1 MISIPS
7 HPVTLSATLVGLQ
20 LNPIYD
26 GAGNLR
32 NITVV
37 AMTAGTPPVAAPTWA
52 QPNRRRPTAAEMAA
66 ITAVVPNPGEAIV
79 PTWLERAAAPF
90 MAAVYG
96 DFISP
101 PATPDKK

>member
-26 GAGNLR
+26 SAGNLR
-32 NITVV
+32 NIKVV
-37 AMTAGTPPVAAPTWA
+37 ALTAGTPPVAAPSWA
-52 QPNRRRPTAAEMAA
+52 QPNRRGPTMAEMAA
-66 ITAVVPNPGEAIV
+66 ITAVAPNPGEAIV
-79 PTWLERAAAPF
+79 PTWLERAAGPF

-96 DFISP
+96 DLITP
-101 PATPDKK
+101 PAAPDKK